1 MSHPPRSS
9 QNTPCAVRQVPT
21 GYLFCTWELVYVDQ
35 SQSPSLCH
43 LRALLSISEGYS
55 LIRGSNGEKSAFAI
69 HPSAHHGPTLPEAG
83 GWGWAGGAQD
93 RHQHYTSQEA
103 DGFSFPPQAS
113 PLNLEGTVLLTFMG
127 LILQVCPS
135 ETAGCSLQ
143 TVGWWGGWVCQS
155 PLWIQATTFRA
166 K

>member
-1 MSHPPRSS
+1 MKTYVLALMTWQGSLFSPRSPLPLPTWAS
-9 QNTPCAVRQVPT
+9 GWVAGEMPKGASTCTPDSRLP
-21 GYLFCTWELVYVDQ
+21 LM
-35 SQSPSLCH
+35 
-43 LRALLSISEGYS
+43 SISTNQPLS
-55 LIRGSNGEKSAFAI
+55 
-69 HPSAHHGPTLPEAG
+69 HTPPTSPTMVTEAG

-93 RHQHYTSQEA
+93 CHQHYTSQEA

-143 TVGWWGGWVCQS
+143 TVGWYGWGGLGLWVS
-155 PLWIQATTFRA
+155 TMDPGHHF
-166 K
+166 